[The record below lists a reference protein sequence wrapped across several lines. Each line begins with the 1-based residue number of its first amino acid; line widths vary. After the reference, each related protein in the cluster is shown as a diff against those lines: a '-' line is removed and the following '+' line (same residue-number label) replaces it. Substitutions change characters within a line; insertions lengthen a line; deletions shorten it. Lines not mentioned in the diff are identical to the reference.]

1 MNSKKR
7 GIVKIFSYVIV
18 IALLTAV
25 ALGAF
30 GNKAGSAGGIKRGL
44 DLAGGVSITYETV
57 KAKPSATEMA
67 DTIEKMRL
75 RAEIFSTESEVY
87 QEGLNRVVVDI
98 PDVKDAD
105 AVLKQLG
112 SAGSLQF
119 IPVEGNIT
127 RQADGTYKLNKSIEE
142 LAKEKKIAVDGAD
155 IATAKAQSVKGDAGV
170 GVQYIV
176 ELELNAKGANKF
188 AKATQDNLG
197 KQIAI
202 VYDGN
207 VISAPVVQTVIT
219 EGKAQISGQDSMEEA
234 ERLASIIRVGALPLE
249 LKEVRSSVV
258 GAKLGD
264 TALETSLLA
273 GLIGFII
280 VFLFMIV
287 MYKIPGL
294 ASSLALIAYVVI
306 ELVLLQLLQITL
318 TLPGIA
324 GIVLSIGMA
333 VDANVIIFT
342 RIKEEIGLGKS
353 VRSAIGNGFHKAL
366 SAIIDGNVTT
376 IIAAIVLG
384 IFGTGTIK
392 GFAYTLALGII
403 ISMFTALFITK
414 FLLYSFYDIGFDSEK
429 HYGTKVDKENMPFLK
444 FSPKAYVL
452 SLVVI
457 GIGIATMV
465 VNAASGK
472 GAFDYALEF
481 SGGTSTEVVFSNGKV
496 PGNDEI
502 RNFVNGVIPS
512 SNADVTQIVGEDAV
526 VIKTKSLTEEE
537 RTKLREAFVDKY
549 KVSKDNINNE
559 NISGAVSGEMK
570 TSALMAVI
578 AATICMLIYIIIR
591 FRNVAF
597 GASAVLALVHD
608 VLVVATLYALTR
620 MNVGNTFIACMLTIV
635 GYSINATII
644 IFDRIRE
651 NLAEKRRGETVAE
664 IVDKSITQ
672 TFSRSINTTV
682 TTLIMVVVLFIM
694 GVSSVR
700 EFSLPIIV
708 GLICGAYSSICIT
721 GTLWYLFVKK
731 KIEK

>member
-7 GIVKIFSYVIV
+7 GIAKIFSYVMV
-18 IALLTAV
+18 IALLAAV
-25 ALGAF
+25 ALGVF
-30 GNKAGSAGGIKRGL
+30 GNKAGSARGIKRGL

-57 KAKPSATEMA
+57 KAKPTATEMA

-105 AVLKQLG
+105 TVLKQLG
-112 SAGSLQF
+112 STGALQF
-119 IPVEGNIT
+119 IPVEGNISFV
-127 RQADGTYKLNKSIEE
+127 DGKYKLNKSIEE
-142 LAKEKKIAVDGAD
+142 LVKEKKISVDGAD
-155 IATAKAQSVKGDAGV
+155 VATAKAQSRKKESGV
-170 GVQYIV
+170 GIEYIV

-188 AKATQDNLG
+188 AKATEENLG

-207 VISAPVVQTVIT
+207 VISAPTVQAVIT
-219 EGKAQISGQDSMEEA
+219 EGNAQISGQSSMEEA

-273 GLIGFII
+273 GLIGFAI

-294 ASSLALIAYVVI
+294 ASSFALIAYITI

-353 VRSAIGNGFHKAL
+353 VRSSIGNGFKKAL
-366 SAIIDGNVTT
+366 SAIVDGNITT

-403 ISMFTALFITK
+403 VSMFTALFITK
-414 FLLYSFYDIGFDSEK
+414 FLLFSFYDMGFDSEK
-429 HYGTKVDKENMPFLK
+429 YYGTKVDKDNKPFLK
-444 FSPKAYVL
+444 LAPKAYIL

-457 GIGIATMV
+457 GIGIAAMIF
-465 VNAASGK
+465 NGASGK
-472 GAFDYALEF
+472 GAFAYALEF
-481 SGGTSTEVVFSNGKV
+481 SGGTSTEVVFEGGKV

-502 RNFVNGVIPS
+502 REFINGIIPS

-526 VIKTKSLTEEE
+526 VIKTKSLNDEE
-537 RTKLREAFVDKY
+537 RTKLREGFVEKY
-549 KVSKDNINNE
+549 KVTKDNITNE

-570 TSALMAVI
+570 RSALMSVI

-591 FRNVAF
+591 FRNIAF
-597 GASAVLALVHD
+597 GTSAVLALIHD
-608 VLVVATLYALTR
+608 VLVVATLYALIR

-651 NLAEKRRGETVAE
+651 NMAEKKRGETIAE

-672 TFSRSINTTV
+672 TFSRSINTTI
-682 TTLIMVVVLFIM
+682 TTLIMVAVLFVM

-721 GTLWYLFVKK
+721 GTLWYFFVKK

>member
-7 GIVKIFSYVIV
+7 GIAKIFSYIIV
-18 IALLTAV
+18 IALLAAV

-30 GNKAGSAGGIKRGL
+30 GNKAGSARSIKRGL

-57 KAKPSATEMA
+57 KAKPTSTEMA

-112 SAGSLQF
+112 SAGSIQF

-127 RQADGTYKLNKSIEE
+127 RQADGTYKLNKTIEE

-170 GVQYIV
+170 GVEYIV
-176 ELELNAKGANKF
+176 ELKLNAKGANKF
-188 AKATQDNLG
+188 AKATEENLH

-207 VISAPVVQTVIT
+207 IISAPVVQTVIT
-219 EGKAQISGQDSMEEA
+219 DGKGQNSMEEA

-273 GLIGFII
+273 GLIGFAI

-294 ASSLALIAYVVI
+294 ASSLALVAYVVI

-353 VRSAIGNGFHKAL
+353 VRSAIGNGFKKAL

-414 FLLYSFYDIGFDSEK
+414 FLLYSFYDLGFDSEK
-429 HYGTKVDKENMPFLK
+429 HYGTKVDKENKSFLK
-444 FSPKAYVL
+444 FAPKAYII
-452 SLVVI
+452 SLVII
-457 GIGIATMV
+457 GVGIAAMI
-465 VNAASGK
+465 VNAVSGK

-481 SGGTSTEVVFSNGKV
+481 SGGTSTQVVFESGKV

-502 RNFVNGVIPS
+502 RNFVNGIVPS

-526 VIKTKSLTEEE
+526 VIKTKSLSEED
-537 RTKLREAFVDKY
+537 RTKLREGFVEKY
-549 KVSKDNINNE
+549 KVTKDNITNE

-570 TSALMAVI
+570 RSALMSVI

-591 FRNVAF
+591 FRNIAF
-597 GASAVLALVHD
+597 GTSAVLALIHD
-608 VLVVATLYALTR
+608 VLVVATLYALIR

-651 NLAEKRRGETVAE
+651 NIAEKKRGETIAE

-721 GTLWYLFVKK
+721 GTLWYNFVKK

>member
-7 GIVKIFSYVIV
+7 GIAKLFSYVIV
-18 IALLTAV
+18 IALLAAV

-30 GNKAGSAGGIKRGL
+30 GNKAGSARSIKRGL

-57 KAKPSATEMA
+57 KAKPTATEMA

-112 SAGSLQF
+112 SAGSIQF

-127 RQADGTYKLNKSIEE
+127 RQADGTYKLNKTIEE

-155 IATAKAQSVKGDAGV
+155 ISTAKAQSIKKEAGV
-170 GVQYIV
+170 GIDYIV
-176 ELELNAKGANKF
+176 DLELNAKGANKF
-188 AKATQDNLG
+188 AKATEENLG

-207 VISAPVVQTVIT
+207 IISAPNVNNVIS
-219 EGKAQISGQDSMEEA
+219 EGKAQITGQESMEEA

-294 ASSLALIAYVVI
+294 ASSFALVAYVVI
-306 ELVLLQLLQITL
+306 ELALLQLLQITL

-353 VRSAIGNGFHKAL
+353 VRSAIGNGFKKAL
-366 SAIIDGNVTT
+366 SAIIDGNITT

-414 FLLYSFYDIGFDSEK
+414 FLLYSFYDLGFDSEK
-429 HYGTKVDKENMPFLK
+429 HYGTKVDKENKSFIK
-444 FSPKAYVL
+444 FAPKAYII
-452 SLVVI
+452 SLIVI
-457 GIGIATMV
+457 GIGIAAMI
-465 VNAASGK
+465 VNAANGK

-481 SGGTSTEVVFSNGKV
+481 SGGTSTEVVFEGGKV

-502 RNFVNGVIPS
+502 RTFVNGIVPS

-526 VIKTKSLTEEE
+526 VIKTKSLSEEE
-537 RTKLREAFVDKY
+537 RTKLREGFVEKY
-549 KVSKDNINNE
+549 KVTKDNITNE

-570 TSALMAVI
+570 RSALMSVI

-597 GASAVLALVHD
+597 GTSAVLALVHD
-608 VLVVATLYALTR
+608 VLVVATLYALVR

-651 NLAEKRRGETVAE
+651 NMAEKKRGETVAE

-672 TFSRSINTTV
+672 TFSRSINTTI
-682 TTLIMVVVLFIM
+682 TTLIMVVVLFVM

-721 GTLWYLFVKK
+721 GTLWYNFVRK